1 MAASINE
8 ELERCKDWI
17 EAALEY
23 SGGTHEWSDIVE
35 GIHSLRYQF
44 WPAERGCAVTE
55 IIVFPRKKIFH
66 VFLAGGEMD
75 QIVDMNDSAAHF
87 AKAQG
92 CDGMMGHSSFPKFEA
107 AQQELAARNPEQQA
121 IYDSLF
127 GNPVPGAANPSIPE
141 QVMARFR

>member
-44 WPAERGCAVTE
+44 WPAEKGCAVTE
-55 IIVFPRKKIFH
+55 IIMFPKKKIFH

-75 QIVDMNDSAAHF
+75 QIVDMNDSAAQF

-92 CDGMMGHSSFPKFEA
+92 CDGMSIAGRKGWSRVLKNEGWTESFTTLAK
-107 AQQELAARNPEQQA
+107 EL
-121 IYDSLF
+121 
-127 GNPVPGAANPSIPE
+127 
-141 QVMARFR
+141 

>member
-17 EAALEY
+17 EAAIEY

-44 WPAERGCAVTE
+44 WPAEKGCAVTE
-55 IIVFPRKKIFH
+55 IIMFPKKKILH

-75 QIVDMNDSAAHF
+75 QIVDMNDSAAQF

-92 CDGMMGHSSFPKFEA
+92 CDGMSIAGRKGWSRVLKNEGWTESFTTLAK
-107 AQQELAARNPEQQA
+107 EL
-121 IYDSLF
+121 
-127 GNPVPGAANPSIPE
+127 
-141 QVMARFR
+141 

>member
-17 EAALEY
+17 EAAIEY

-44 WPAERGCAVTE
+44 WPAEKGCAVTE
-55 IIVFPRKKIFH
+55 IIMFPKKKIFH

-75 QIVDMNDSAAHF
+75 QIVDMNDSAAQF

-92 CDGMMGHSSFPKFEA
+92 CDGMSIAGRKGWSRVLKNEGWTESFTTLAK
-107 AQQELAARNPEQQA
+107 EL
-121 IYDSLF
+121 
-127 GNPVPGAANPSIPE
+127 
-141 QVMARFR
+141 

>member
-1 MAASINE
+1 MAASISE

-44 WPAERGCAVTE
+44 WPAEKGCAVTE
-55 IIVFPRKKIFH
+55 IIMFPKKKIFH

-75 QIVDMNDSAAHF
+75 QIVDMNDSAAQF

-92 CDGMMGHSSFPKFEA
+92 CDGMSIAGRKGWSRVLKNEGWTESFTTLAK
-107 AQQELAARNPEQQA
+107 EL
-121 IYDSLF
+121 
-127 GNPVPGAANPSIPE
+127 
-141 QVMARFR
+141 

>member
-44 WPAERGCAVTE
+44 WPAEKGCAVTE
-55 IIVFPRKKIFH
+55 IILFPKKKIFH

-75 QIVDMNDSAAHF
+75 QIVDMNDSAAQF

-92 CDGMMGHSSFPKFEA
+92 CDGMSIAGRKGWSRVLKNEGWTESFTTLAK
-107 AQQELAARNPEQQA
+107 EL
-121 IYDSLF
+121 
-127 GNPVPGAANPSIPE
+127 
-141 QVMARFR
+141 

>member
-17 EAALEY
+17 EAALERC
-23 SGGTHEWSDIVE
+23 GGTHEWSDIVE

-44 WPAERGCAVTE
+44 WPAEKGCAVTE

-92 CDGMMGHSSFPKFEA
+92 CDGMSIAGRKGWSRVLKTEGWTESFTTLAK
-107 AQQELAARNPEQQA
+107 EL
-121 IYDSLF
+121 
-127 GNPVPGAANPSIPE
+127 
-141 QVMARFR
+141 

>member
-1 MAASINE
+1 MAASIND

-44 WPAERGCAVTE
+44 WPAEKGCAVTE
-55 IIVFPRKKIFH
+55 IIMFPKKKIFH

-75 QIVDMNDSAAHF
+75 QIVDMNDSAAQF

-92 CDGMMGHSSFPKFEA
+92 CDGMSIAGRKGWSRVLKNEGWTESFTTLAK
-107 AQQELAARNPEQQA
+107 EL
-121 IYDSLF
+121 
-127 GNPVPGAANPSIPE
+127 
-141 QVMARFR
+141 

>member
-23 SGGTHEWSDIVE
+23 SGGTHEWSDIVD

-55 IIVFPRKKIFH
+55 IILFPKKKIFH

-75 QIVDMNDSAAHF
+75 QIVDMNDSAAQF

-92 CDGMMGHSSFPKFEA
+92 CDGMSIAGRKGWSRVLKNEGWTESFTTLAK
-107 AQQELAARNPEQQA
+107 EL
-121 IYDSLF
+121 
-127 GNPVPGAANPSIPE
+127 
-141 QVMARFR
+141 

>member
-44 WPAERGCAVTE
+44 WPAEKGCAVTE
-55 IIVFPRKKIFH
+55 IILFPKKKIFH

-75 QIVDMNDSAAHF
+75 QIVDMNDSAAQF

-92 CDGMMGHSSFPKFEA
+92 CDGMSIAGRKGWSRVLKNEGGTESLTTLAK
-107 AQQELAARNPEQQA
+107 EL
-121 IYDSLF
+121 
-127 GNPVPGAANPSIPE
+127 
-141 QVMARFR
+141 

>member
-17 EAALEY
+17 EAALERC
-23 SGGTHEWSDIVE
+23 GGTHEWSDIVE

-44 WPAERGCAVTE
+44 WPAEKGCAVTE
-55 IIVFPRKKIFH
+55 IIMFPKKKIFH

-75 QIVDMNDSAAHF
+75 QIVDMNDSAAQF

-92 CDGMMGHSSFPKFEA
+92 CDGMSIAGRKGWSRVLKNEGWTESFTTLAK
-107 AQQELAARNPEQQA
+107 EL
-121 IYDSLF
+121 
-127 GNPVPGAANPSIPE
+127 
-141 QVMARFR
+141 

>member
-44 WPAERGCAVTE
+44 WPAEKGCAVTE
-55 IIVFPRKKIFH
+55 IILFPRKKIFH

-75 QIVDMNDSAAHF
+75 QIVDMNDSAAQF

-92 CDGMMGHSSFPKFEA
+92 CDGMSIAGRKGWSRVLKNEGWTESFTTLAK
-107 AQQELAARNPEQQA
+107 EL
-121 IYDSLF
+121 
-127 GNPVPGAANPSIPE
+127 
-141 QVMARFR
+141 

>member
-23 SGGTHEWSDIVE
+23 SGGTHDWSDIVE

-44 WPAERGCAVTE
+44 WPAEKGCAVTE
-55 IIVFPRKKIFH
+55 IIMFPKKKIFH

-75 QIVDMNDSAAHF
+75 QIVDMNDSAAQF

-92 CDGMMGHSSFPKFEA
+92 CDGMSIAGRKGWSRVLKNEGWTESFTTLAK
-107 AQQELAARNPEQQA
+107 EL
-121 IYDSLF
+121 
-127 GNPVPGAANPSIPE
+127 
-141 QVMARFR
+141 

>member
-17 EAALEY
+17 QAALEY

-44 WPAERGCAVTE
+44 WPAEKGCAVTE
-55 IIVFPRKKIFH
+55 IIMFPKKKIFH

-75 QIVDMNDSAAHF
+75 QIVDMNDSAAQF

-92 CDGMMGHSSFPKFEA
+92 CDGMSIAGRKGWSRVLKNEGWTESFTTLAK
-107 AQQELAARNPEQQA
+107 EL
-121 IYDSLF
+121 
-127 GNPVPGAANPSIPE
+127 
-141 QVMARFR
+141 

>member
-44 WPAERGCAVTE
+44 WPAEKGCAVTE
-55 IIVFPRKKIFH
+55 IIMFPNKKIFH

-75 QIVDMNDSAAHF
+75 QIVDMNDSAAQF

-92 CDGMMGHSSFPKFEA
+92 CDGMSIAGRKGWARVLKNEGWAESFTTLAK
-107 AQQELAARNPEQQA
+107 EL
-121 IYDSLF
+121 
-127 GNPVPGAANPSIPE
+127 
-141 QVMARFR
+141 

>member
-55 IIVFPRKKIFH
+55 IIMFPKKKIFH

-75 QIVDMNDSAAHF
+75 QIVDMNDSAAQF

-92 CDGMMGHSSFPKFEA
+92 CDGMSIAGRKGWSRVLKNEGWTESFTTLAK
-107 AQQELAARNPEQQA
+107 EL
-121 IYDSLF
+121 
-127 GNPVPGAANPSIPE
+127 
-141 QVMARFR
+141 